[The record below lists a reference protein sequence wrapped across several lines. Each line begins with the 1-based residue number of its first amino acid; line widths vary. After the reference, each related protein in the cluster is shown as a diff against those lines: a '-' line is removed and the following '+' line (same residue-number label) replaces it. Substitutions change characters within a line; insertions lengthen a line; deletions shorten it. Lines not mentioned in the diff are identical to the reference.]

1 MTTFNMLNWDT
12 PKLCPPRL
20 PEEEKVKT
28 KKNFIIKWNNKFYDE
43 THSDK

>member
-20 PEEEKVKT
+20 PEEEKSQN
-28 KKNFIIKWNNKFYDE
+28 KNFIIKLNNKFDDE